1 RLAGLARSRPALSGI
16 VHLGS
21 LDIRLEGGM
30 EDGDLAAQ
38 ARLGCTSVCNLL
50 QAISVTDG
58 LTVGSLWTVT
68 RAAQHVAGSAARLN
82 IGQSPVWGFARGA
95 ITEHPQLPC
104 RLVDLATGSDTEIA
118 ALAAELEGEGSGE
131 DEIALHGELRYVR
144 RLEPVSLN
152 TLSGMGPGQASD
164 ARAFR
169 FEIGQRGILDSLSA
183 RP

>member
-58 LTVGSLWTVT
+58 LTVGSVWTVT

-82 IGQSPVWGFARGA
+82 IGQSPVWGFARVA

-104 RLVDLATGSDTEIA
+104 RLVDLEAGSDAE
-118 ALAAELEGEGSGE
+118 LAARARRVAGEGPGRRG
-131 DEIALHGELRYVR
+131 DAAHGGWPY
-144 RLEPVSLN
+144 
-152 TLSGMGPGQASD
+152 
-164 ARAFR
+164 
-169 FEIGQRGILDSLSA
+169 
-183 RP
+183 